1 LPSSAPT
8 TSDPTTRRDAPTP
21 RPSPTSRGLVVPGL
35 ALLAVLILGLA
46 TLTGGGDEGATPPA
60 GEGTAATGD
69 GAQEAPALDL
79 STFERRIDGDP
90 YAIGDVDAPVVMV
103 EWADF
108 QCRFCAQFSRT
119 SEPELIERYVEDG
132 TLRIEWRDLPI
143 LGEESW
149 TAALGGRAAAQQ
161 GAFWEFHHAVF
172 AVDRPVDSGE
182 LTLDGVVTIAG
193 DLGLDVDRFR
203 ADLED
208 PALLEAVQ
216 RDRQE
221 AQQLG
226 ATSTPA
232 FLVNGRPILGAQ
244 PLEVFEA
251 AIERSAEEATAAD
264 DA

>member
-1 LPSSAPT
+1 LSRSAPT
-8 TSDPTTRRDAPTP
+8 TTDPVSRRDTAAP
-21 RPSPTSRGLVVPGL
+21 RSPSSTKRGLLVPGL
-35 ALLAVLILGLA
+35 ALLAVLLLGLA
-46 TLTGGGDEGATPPA
+46 TLAGGGSDDDAAAPPA
-60 GEGTAATGD
+60 D
-69 GAQEAPALDL
+69 GAAAPGAGPQDADTLDL
-79 STFERRIDGDP
+79 SAFERRIDGDP
-90 YAIGDVDAPVVMV
+90 FALGDVDAPVVMV

-149 TAALGGRAAAQQ
+149 TAALGGRAAAEQ
-161 GAFWEFHHAVF
+161 GAFWDFHHAVF
-172 AVDRPVDSGE
+172 ADDRPVDSGE
-182 LTLDGVVTIAG
+182 LTLDGVIAIAA

-221 AQQLG
+221 AQRLG

-232 FLVNGRPILGAQ
+232 FLINGRPILGAQ
-244 PLEVFEA
+244 PLEVFES
-251 AIERSAEEATAAD
+251 AIEQAAGD